1 MSEIHAARK
10 NFSRGIS
17 TSWSDKGHMRHPE
30 KKFFCFKQQ
39 SIPSVFMGQPFP
51 PPESTQIAAVRRVDP
66 IIILSDTPVIN
77 LIGACSS

>member
-1 MSEIHAARK
+1 MLAGTTFQEVLVLLGVTRNICDIHKR
-10 NFSRGIS
+10 SV
-17 TSWSDKGHMRHPE
+17 
-30 KKFFCFKQQ
+30 FFCFKQQ

-51 PPESTQIAAVRRVDP
+51 PPESTQTAAVRRVDP